1 MADNFKEQINQ
12 AQKLNQLTQERID
25 KEKKFTD
32 STLKDRVKILDD
44 IVSNQDDLNKLH
56 ELEKD
61 VATKVNKLHK
71 TGHTELGKK
80 YKVEQKIIA
89 GKKQELLLQKKC
101 K

>member
-44 IVSNQDDLNKLH
+44 IISNQTDLNKLH
-56 ELEKD
+56 NIEKD
-61 VATKVNKLHK
+61 ISTKVNNLSNLKL
-71 TGHTELGKK
+71 L
-80 YKVEQKIIA
+80 
-89 GKKQELLLQKKC
+89 
-101 K
+101 